1 MSSIIT
7 YETELP
13 WLKFHRPTP
22 EIFKKLIMELDAFRP
37 SVPIEDTHSIFI
49 FSINDDRTSIKIK
62 TEIDAATIVGKDE
75 IDEDFPYS
83 ILDNIVLCRLKDLF
97 FSINLAYPGCI
108 HITRSVVFR
117 NREPLHDMFSYG
129 ADISAWAHNEYAKW
143 LPFENLTIQQCW
155 EWIATKTNFLLDISR
170 TSIDRALHA
179 LSYECSATDDMS
191 IFYVLLGLEA
201 IYNNNSNREDSILEQ
216 LRRKSQALLGELPP
230 NAIKAIRDMYSKR
243 SKLVHGSANIFKY
256 WQMESYEEKEY
267 DKVMD
272 ERKYVVIATGLLLAT
287 IQKFIKANANT
298 LTETIAVKLE

>member
-1 MSSIIT
+1 MNPIII

-13 WLKFHRPTP
+13 W
-22 EIFKKLIMELDAFRP
+22 FKLYRP
-37 SVPIEDTHSIFI
+37 SLAVFQTLVAELKAFCPLVPIANAQSIFI
-49 FSINDDRTSIKIK
+49 FSLSEDTTSIKIK
-62 TEIDAATIVGKDE
+62 TEIDITAIIGKDE

-97 FSINLAYPGCI
+97 FTINLAYPGCI

-117 NREPLHDMFSYG
+117 NGEPLHDMFSYG
-129 ADISAWAHNEYAKW
+129 ADMSAWAHNEYAKW

-179 LSYECSATDDMS
+179 LSYECSATDDMY

-216 LRRKSQALLGELPP
+216 LRRKSQALLGELPS

-267 DKVMD
+267 NKVMD
-272 ERKYVVIATGLLLAT
+272 ERKYVVIATGLLLTT

>member
-1 MSSIIT
+1 MNPIII

-13 WLKFHRPTP
+13 WFKLYRPPLAVFQTLVAELK
-22 EIFKKLIMELDAFRP
+22 AFCP
-37 SVPIEDTHSIFI
+37 LVPIANTQSIFI
-49 FSINDDRTSIKIK
+49 FSLSEDTTSIKIK
-62 TEIDAATIVGKDE
+62 TEIDITAIIGKDE
-75 IDEDFPYS
+75 IDENFLYS

-97 FSINLAYPGCI
+97 FTINLAYPGCI
-108 HITRSVVFR
+108 HITRSIVFR
-117 NREPLHDMFSYG
+117 NGEPLHDMFSYG
-129 ADISAWAHNEYAKW
+129 ADMSAWAHEEYAEW

-179 LSYECSATDDMS
+179 LSYECSANDDMY

-216 LRRKSQALLGELPP
+216 LRRKSQALLGELPS

-298 LTETIAVKLE
+298 ITETISVKLE